1 MNERLIEEIE
11 SKNECCYIPVIV
23 ISLFCSPTTF
33 EHMDKREAVVRHVQN
48 LAFIG
53 KAGSNHWTTVDSS
66 HDENSAAVTS
76 PMELILIALGGCTG
90 SDVAIILEKKRVRF
104 SKFEMKI
111 TGERAAAEPKV
122 YTTIHIDYCVE
133 GVNLREKDIAHAIE
147 LSMTKYC
154 SVSAMLKKSVAL
166 TYSYTIIEAG
176 AAAG

>member
-1 MNERLIEEIE
+1 ME
-11 SKNECCYIPVIV
+11 
-23 ISLFCSPTTF
+23 
-33 EHMDKREAVVRHVQN
+33 KREAIVRHVQN

-53 KAGSNHWTTVDSS
+53 KAGSNHWTTMDSS
-66 HDENSAAVTS
+66 RGESLAAATS

-90 SDVAIILEKKRVRF
+90 SDVAIILEKKRLHV

-111 TGERAAAEPKV
+111 TGERAEDDPKV
-122 YTTIHIDYCVE
+122 YTAIHINYILE
-133 GVNLREKDIAHAIE
+133 GFHLSEKDVARAIE

-166 TYSYTIIEAG
+166 TYSYTIVEAR

>member
-1 MNERLIEEIE
+1 MN
-11 SKNECCYIPVIV
+11 
-23 ISLFCSPTTF
+23 
-33 EHMDKREAVVRHVQN
+33 KREAVVRHVQN
-48 LAFIG
+48 LTFIG

-66 HDENSAAVTS
+66 HGENPAASTS

-111 TGERAAAEPKV
+111 IGERATVDPKV
-122 YTTIHIDYCVE
+122 YTAIHIEYIIE
-133 GVNLREKDIAHAIE
+133 GVHIREKDVAHAIE

-154 SVSAMLKKSVAL
+154 SVSAMLKKSVVV
-166 TYSYTIIEAG
+166 TYSYTVLESD